1 MNRFVKR
8 VPAAV
13 ASALIVGGA
22 VLGAG
27 GTASAATSGPVAHD
41 RASVVSYEDH
51 GVRGGKPAAHQEG
64 QFRWDGHRLYVWNDG
79 WWKDVT
85 PIRDGSVDLWI
96 VDQLLIAQH

>member
-1 MNRFVKR
+1 MNRFVRR

-27 GTASAATSGPVAHD
+27 GTASAATSGPVD
-41 RASVVSYEDH
+41 RASVVSHEDH
-51 GVRGGKPAAHQEG
+51 GVRSGKPAAYQEG
-64 QFRWDGHRLYVWNDG
+64 QFRWDGHRLYVWNHG

-85 PIRDGSVDLWI
+85 PVRNGSVDLWI
-96 VDQLLIAQH
+96 VDQLLTAQH